1 MGAQRSSGCAP
12 LRSPPAACHLHKSV
26 HRKQTTLCQREIA
39 IECVGRGGG
48 EREGE
53 GIAGTCCIWSIFLWL
68 PGIRKMSCAVR
79 RLATNDTRVQ
89 AHVR

>member
-1 MGAQRSSGCAP
+1 MRSAAVGAHRYDRLQRPAICINLFTESKPHCVSEKSQSSVWGA
-12 LRSPPAACHLHKSV
+12 
-26 HRKQTTLCQREIA
+26 
-39 IECVGRGGG
+39 GGG